1 MSNFQKL
8 RDINVNSKIEKK
20 NNLSYLSWAWA
31 VDQLLM
37 QDPAAT
43 WEYMLFNVKD
53 ANGNDNTVPYSSIN
67 GTAMIFC
74 TVTAFGK
81 KMTAQLPVMDF
92 RNKAIVNPDSYAV
105 NTAMQRCLAKGIALH
120 GLGLYIYAGEDMPEE
135 DKVQAPKAI
144 TPTAGAMDEMDE
156 ESKQFL
162 KDLAMDI
169 ISDVAGGH
177 LEDAYGKTSTL
188 LNEEKLALWT
198 LLDSKTRSAIKKYS
212 ELLKDKK

>member
-92 RNKAIVNPDSYAV
+92 RNKAIVNPDAYAV

-198 LLDSKTRSAIKKYS
+198 LLDSKTRSSIKKYS
-212 ELLKDKK
+212 ESLKDKK

>member
-92 RNKAIVNPDSYAV
+92 RNKAIVNPDAYAV

-212 ELLKDKK
+212 ESLKDKK

>member
-92 RNKAIVNPDSYAV
+92 RNKAIVSPDAYAV

-135 DKVQAPKAI
+135 DKVQAPKAV

-198 LLDSKTRSAIKKYS
+198 LLDSKTRSSIKKYS
-212 ELLKDKK
+212 ESLKDKK

>member
-92 RNKAIVNPDSYAV
+92 RNKAIVNPDAYAV

-135 DKVQAPKAI
+135 DKVQAPKAV

-198 LLDSKTRSAIKKYS
+198 LLDSKTRSSIKKYS
-212 ELLKDKK
+212 ESLKDKK

>member
-1 MSNFQKL
+1 MSNYQVL
-8 RDINVNSKIEKK
+8 RAINVNAHTEKK
-20 NNLSYLSWAWA
+20 NNLTYLSWAWA

-43 WEYMLFNVKD
+43 WSYGEPVKF
-53 ANGNDNTVPYSSIN
+53 GETLMV
-67 GTAMIFC
+67 FC

-81 KMTAQLPVMDF
+81 SMTSQLPVMDY
-92 RNKAIVNPDSYAV
+92 RNKAIPNPDSMAV
-105 NTAMQRCLAKGIALH
+105 NTAMQRCLAKAIALH